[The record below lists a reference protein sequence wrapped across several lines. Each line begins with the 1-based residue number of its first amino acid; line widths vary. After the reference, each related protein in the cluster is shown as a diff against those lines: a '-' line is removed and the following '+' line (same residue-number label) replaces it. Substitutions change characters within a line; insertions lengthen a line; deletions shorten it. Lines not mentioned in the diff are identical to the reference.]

1 MTRILTAIKNI
12 MMANT
17 IEKEKQKKAVKLV
30 MQKLEFFLQ
39 STQKRFSYQ

>member
-1 MTRILTAIKNI
+1 MTRISTAIKNI

-17 IEKEKQKKAVKLV
+17 MEKQKQKKAVKLA
-30 MQKLEFFLQ
+30 MQKLEKFLQ